1 MPELAEVEWYS
12 REWDAGLGRRVTA
25 VRVHGGARVFRGVE
39 AGRLVAGLEGRALA
53 GVKRHG
59 KQLLFGFGGGG
70 WLSVHLGMTGELRA
84 ERPDFE
90 GGKHDHLVL
99 VTADAALV
107 FRDPR
112 MFGRVGWDEGE
123 ALPDW
128 WLGLPP
134 EVLSKGFTVAR
145 VGEFL
150 GRRRGTPLKALLLE
164 QAMFPGVG
172 NWMADEVVWRLRV
185 APGIAAGEVDPAAVH
200 REVRAVARG
209 AMRTIGRDWSDPP
222 ATWLFRH
229 RWKDGGRCPR
239 CGGEL
244 VREELRGRTACH
256 CPACAGAAAARG

>member
-1 MPELAEVEWYS
+1 
-12 REWDAGLGRRVTA
+12 
-25 VRVHGGARVFRGVE
+25 
-39 AGRLVAGLEGRALA
+39 
-53 GVKRHG
+53 
-59 KQLLFGFGGGG
+59 
-70 WLSVHLGMTGELRA
+70 
-84 ERPDFE
+84 
-90 GGKHDHLVL
+90 
-99 VTADAALV
+99 
-107 FRDPR
+107 
-112 MFGRVGWDEGE
+112 
-123 ALPDW
+123 
-128 WLGLPP
+128 
-134 EVLSKGFTVAR
+134 LSKGFTVAR

-172 NWMADEVVWRLRV
+172 NWMADEVVWRMRV
-185 APGIAAGEVDPAAVH
+185 APGVLAGEVDPVAVH

-256 CPACAGAAAARG
+256 CPACVGTAAAKD